1 MEPELKGKV
10 AVVTGSGRGIG
21 RAIALVLAKCGAHVV
36 AAARTV
42 EQIDSLAE
50 QIAAAG
56 GRATAIPTDVTEETS
71 VLALFEKV
79 REDLGRLDV
88 LVNNAGLGIYGE
100 MIDFDVDDFDR
111 VLAVNLRGTFLCS
124 REAMRMMVPRKEG
137 YIINISS
144 VVGFKGYPNQSEY
157 TASKHALRGMSIALA
172 EELRSDNIRVHVIC
186 PGLLY
191 TRAWQVLASN
201 IQKSSPKHADK
212 DPYDVFVE
220 LVRSQTP
227 LGREQT
233 PEDVGR
239 LTAFLCSDEARNLT
253 GQVMAL
259 DGGMTLQTAG

>member
-10 AVVTGSGRGIG
+10 AIVTGSGRGIG
-21 RAIALVLAKCGAHVV
+21 RAIALVLAKHGAHVV

-42 EQIDSLAE
+42 EQIDLLAE
-50 QIAAAG
+50 QIAAEG

-124 REAMRMMVPRKEG
+124 REAMRMMVPPKKG

-144 VVGFKGYPNQSEY
+144 VVGLKGYPNQSAY
-157 TASKHALRGMSIALA
+157 TASKHGVMGLTKTLA
-172 EELRSDNIRVHVIC
+172 VEAQEHNIRVSAIL
-186 PGLLY
+186 PGGVD
-191 TRAWQVLASN
+191 T
-201 IQKSSPKHADK
+201 
-212 DPYDVFVE
+212 E
-220 LVRSQTP
+220 LVGRARPDLDRSILMQPDDIAQTV
-227 LGREQT
+227 LFLLSLSDRCAIDQIYIRRRTST
-233 PEDVGR
+233 P
-239 LTAFLCSDEARNLT
+239 F
-253 GQVMAL
+253 
-259 DGGMTLQTAG
+259 